1 MSTKDHKKG
10 QVRANYDLQT
20 FNYRLHRA
28 RAITPK
34 IEDFV
39 LGEGQLSLQILTVID
54 PLHLHTR
61 PPPVGKK

>member
-1 MSTKDHKKG
+1 MSTKGHKKR
-10 QVRANYDLQT
+10 QVRVNYDLQT
-20 FNYRLHRA
+20 FDYRIHRA
-28 RAITPK
+28 RAIAPK

-39 LGEGQLSLQILTVID
+39 LGEGQLSLQISTVID